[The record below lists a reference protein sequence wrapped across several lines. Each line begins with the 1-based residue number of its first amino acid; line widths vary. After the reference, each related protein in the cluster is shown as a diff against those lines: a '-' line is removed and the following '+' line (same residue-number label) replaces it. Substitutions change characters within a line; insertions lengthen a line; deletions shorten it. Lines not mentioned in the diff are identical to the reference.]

1 MKITRITTLFAGVI
15 AACMVAA
22 PVVHADDGN
31 WVLRFG
37 AHVVDPKSD
46 NGRLAGMKASVDS
59 STRPSASLEYMFT
72 PNWGVDVLAAWPFR
86 HDVRLN
92 GVRAAS
98 TQQLPPTVGVNYH
111 FMPDAKV
118 SPFVG
123 AGLNYTW
130 FHNTHGR
137 GPLQGA
143 SVSIE
148 NSWGAAAH
156 AGVDVKLSDRWLF
169 TADLRWI
176 DIRSDVHVNGA
187 KVGRATINPLVYGV
201 SLGYRF

>member
-1 MKITRITTLFAGVI
+1 MTMTRSCQVLVATLTGLI
-15 AACMVAA
+15 AVV
-22 PVVHADDGN
+22 PVVHADDMN

-46 NGRLAGMKASVDS
+46 NGRLAGMKASIDS
-59 STRPSASLEYMFT
+59 NIRPTASIEYMAT
-72 PNWGVDVLAAWPFR
+72 PNWGIDLLAAWPFR
-86 HDVRLN
+86 HDVRLD

-98 TQQLPPTVGVNYH
+98 TQQLPPTLGVNYH
-111 FMPDAKV
+111 FLPDATI

-130 FHNTHGR
+130 FHNSRGV
-137 GPLQGA
+137 GPLQGTH
-143 SVSIE
+143 VSID

-156 AGVDVKLSDRWLF
+156 AGVDMKLSERWLI

-176 DIRSDVHVNGA
+176 DIKSDVHVNGS
-187 KVGRATINPLVYGV
+187 KVGRATINPLVYGL
-201 SLGYRF
+201 SAGYRF